1 VPHSCTLY
9 LRIMCKGRAHH
20 FMKIFGLDVQDYGG
34 CGLTII
40 VTKSGN
46 VFWMG
51 THKPLAPVVNI
62 EKGIIAKI
70 KYEGLDKIKSKFA
83 M

>member
-1 VPHSCTLY
+1 
-9 LRIMCKGRAHH
+9 
-20 FMKIFGLDVQDYGG
+20 
-34 CGLTII
+34 LTII

-70 KYEGLDKIKSKFA
+70 KYEGLDKINSKFA